1 MIKEIIC
8 FLICL
13 LSIFVFS
20 LENKYSGFML
30 ILTVFFSKVF
40 FYDLKDFF
48 AGVCVHIHTCI
59 CTCICACMSVP
70 CVVRCY
76 WRAEKGPWKDG
87 LRLHGCWKC
96 NSCPVESECEP

>member
-40 FYDLKDFF
+40 YDLKDFF
-48 AGVCVHIHTCI
+48 AGVCVHTHMHMYVHMCVHV
-59 CTCICACMSVP
+59 CAMCGKVLLEG
-70 CVVRCY
+70 RKGTLER
-76 WRAEKGPWKDG
+76 RA
-87 LRLHGCWKC
+87 
-96 NSCPVESECEP
+96 